1 MVKNLRPKQ
10 AAAALG
16 IGLSTFW
23 LKAKTDPD
31 FPPVIRLSERC
42 SVVTEES
49 LSAYVQKKTQQS
61 LRPKTGDAVSA

>member
-23 LKAKTDPD
+23 LKSKTDPD

-49 LSAYVQKKTQQS
+49 LSEYVQKKTQQS
-61 LRPKTGDAVSA
+61 LRPKTGEAVAA